1 VKALISPF
9 PESFCRKEFNSEGQ
23 DSEFFLCHPEFLSC
37 PRVAVY
43 EPTLVQGPEFLP
55 CPRVAVYEP
64 TLVQDPEF
72 LPCPRVAVYEPTLV
86 QDPEFL
92 PCPRVAVYEPTLVQ
106 PEFLPCPRV
115 AVYEPTP
122 VQPEYSQF
130 CVVVELSWLQRLW
143 IAQMILFVVL
153 PTSLLLDSSAPLFC
167 HVL

>member
-1 VKALISPF
+1 MKALISPF

-23 DSEFFLCHPEFLSC
+23 DSEFFLCHPEFL
-37 PRVAVY
+37 
-43 EPTLVQGPEFLP
+43 P

-64 TLVQDPEF
+64 TL
-72 LPCPRVAVYEPTLV
+72 
-86 QDPEFL
+86 
-92 PCPRVAVYEPTLVQ
+92 
-106 PEFLPCPRV
+106 
-115 AVYEPTP
+115 